1 MPSQEVELVTCNNN
15 RIIFRV
21 QKTLK
26 QEDKRLNSLKCG
38 RSAGGW
44 NATELVIPCLYQ
56 DKNLPLPDED
66 IMFGLNFIKSR
77 LQNRSVQIRTPGWYP
92 SIALLPGTGAVGGL
106 VGVGCPGNRIKNINP
121 RYVWYKTTKC
131 ISVANTAQNQSNLWY
146 SSMEYVIVVL

>member
-131 ISVANTAQNQSNLWY
+131 ISVANTAQKSK
-146 SSMEYVIVVL
+146 